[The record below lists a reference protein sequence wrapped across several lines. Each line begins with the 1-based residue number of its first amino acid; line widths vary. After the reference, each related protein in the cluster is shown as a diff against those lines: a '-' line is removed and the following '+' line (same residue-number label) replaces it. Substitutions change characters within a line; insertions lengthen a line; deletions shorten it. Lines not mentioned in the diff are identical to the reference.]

1 MKNVLK
7 IIIIGIICFLV
18 SKYIFSLCVVHGNSM
33 SPTLKDK
40 QIVFE
45 IKIVNKINYND
56 IVVIKKG
63 NLKIIK
69 RVVGKPKDKLIIKDN
84 YLYVNDKKY
93 NDIFIN
99 DAGNLRNLL
108 ILNDNEYFVL
118 GDSINNSIDS
128 RDNKIGVIKINEIK
142 GKIIKWLILLFYK
155 IKMCYYIVVS

>member
-69 RVVGKPKDKLIIKDN
+69 RVVGKPKDKLIMKDN

-99 DAGNLRNLL
+99 DAGNLKNSL

-118 GDSINNSIDS
+118 GDNINNSIDS

-142 GKIIKWLILLFYK
+142 GKIINFAFL
-155 IKMCYYIVVS
+155 

>member
-7 IIIIGIICFLV
+7 IIIIGIICYFV
-18 SKYIFSLCVVHGNSM
+18 SMYIFSLCVVHGNSM

-45 IKIVNKINYND
+45 TKIINKINYND

-93 NDIFIN
+93 NDIFIEN
-99 DAGNLRNLL
+99 AGNLNELL

-118 GDSINNSIDS
+118 GDNINNSVDS
-128 RDNKIGVIKINEIK
+128 RDSKIGVIKINEIK
-142 GKIIKWLILLFYK
+142 GKIIKFPFL
-155 IKMCYYIVVS
+155 

>member
-99 DAGNLRNLL
+99 DAGNLKNLL

-118 GDSINNSIDS
+118 GDNINNSIDS

-142 GKIIKWLILLFYK
+142 GKIINFAFL
-155 IKMCYYIVVS
+155 

>member
-18 SKYIFSLCVVHGNSM
+18 SKYIFSLCVVNGNSM

-118 GDSINNSIDS
+118 GDNINNSIDS
-128 RDNKIGVIKINEIK
+128 RDRKIGAIRINEIK
-142 GKIIKWLILLFYK
+142 GKIIK
-155 IKMCYYIVVS
+155 

>member
-93 NDIFIN
+93 NDIFIEN
-99 DAGNLRNLL
+99 AGNLNELL
-108 ILNDNEYFVL
+108 ILNDNEYFAL
-118 GDSINNSIDS
+118 GDNINNSIDS

-142 GKIIKWLILLFYK
+142 GKIIKWLILFFYK

>member
-45 IKIVNKINYND
+45 IKIVKKINYND

-142 GKIIKWLILLFYK
+142 GKIIK
-155 IKMCYYIVVS
+155 

>member
-118 GDSINNSIDS
+118 GDNINNSIDS

>member
-142 GKIIKWLILLFYK
+142 GKIIK
-155 IKMCYYIVVS
+155 